1 MAGRTINLEQGGQ
14 LIVLPNPVRPEVI
27 VTALSRDMRSAVT
40 LVLTDEERDELM
52 DAVQREEPLR
62 PVKRGGS

>member
-62 PVKRGGS
+62 AVKRGGS